1 MHEPAL
7 PWLGQRTP
15 APVTERRRF
24 CSQAALALRKQAL
37 ELGMVAGVAVDSGS
51 VWLGMVGGATAR
63 VPLLRGDA
71 VRRAHCLARLAGSS
85 VLVSDAV
92 ALPASM
98 ASAFARVPVQCVDGS
113 FAANLTSAMALLPD
127 EKLAAICAAGQ
138 WMRPRPM
145 VGREREKRE
154 VLRRATCVLS
164 DEHGAIIGVEG
175 GTGSG
180 KSLLVTNVA
189 CELQLIGD
197 RAMRVVPAAASA
209 AMSRCSFSALRLVL
223 QALFHLGGVRSRQQ
237 CGAVFMETLQAQAGA
252 SVRTDAKAR
261 QLWHLVISELAL
273 IGDLLG
279 CDFDQSAGTSGRS
292 PEVSAGKPLRPA
304 SWQSVAEV
312 TLQLLRLYLGSRP
325 CIFILDNAHFVDQAS
340 GRVMAE
346 WVRVLWDKLPFVMIC
361 IVDTGE
367 SCRLSSSIL
376 QKLQANSRWARVSLD
391 QMTDAECVQVALPNL
406 GQPAPGVNK
415 DSVTKMVDFIGAK
428 SQGDPYLAK
437 MIAVWLRLK
446 GYAATAG
453 EACPGGDLDKC
464 GMPAQLPALLRVLI
478 DQLSPKEQ
486 NALKFSCVLGH
497 VVPFNLLQS
506 APFTWAREA
515 RELVGA

>member
-1 MHEPAL
+1 
-7 PWLGQRTP
+7 
-15 APVTERRRF
+15 
-24 CSQAALALRKQAL
+24 LALKKQAL
-37 ELGMVAGVAVDSGS
+37 ELGMVAGVAVDGGS
-51 VWLGMVGGATAR
+51 VWLGMPGSAIAR
-63 VPLLRGDA
+63 APMLRGEA

-85 VLVSDAV
+85 LLVGTTV
-92 ALPASM
+92 TLPPSM
-98 ASAFARVPVQCVDGS
+98 AAAFARVPVKCAGGAG
-113 FAANLTSAMALLPD
+113 AADLTSAMMLLPD
-127 EKLAAICAAGQ
+127 EKIMAMCASGQ

-145 VGREREKRE
+145 IGREREKRE
-154 VLRRATCVLS
+154 VLRRATCVLG

-175 GTGSG
+175 STGSG

-209 AMSRCSFSALRLVL
+209 SMSRCSFSALRLVL

-237 CGAVFMETLQAQAGA
+237 CGAVFMETLQAQVGA
-252 SVRTDAKAR
+252 SLRTDAKTL
-261 QLWHLVISELAL
+261 QLWHFVMSELAL

-279 CDFDQSAGTSGRS
+279 CDFDQSAAVSGRL
-292 PEVSAGKPLRPA
+292 PEVARKA
-304 SWQSVAEV
+304 STLAPWQFVAEV
-312 TLQLLRLYLGSRP
+312 TLQLLRLYLGSTP

-340 GRVMAE
+340 GRVMVE
-346 WVRVLWDKLPFVMIC
+346 WVRALWDKLPFVMIC
-361 IVDTGE
+361 VVDTGE
-367 SCRLSSSIL
+367 SCRLSSPFL
-376 QKLQANSRWARVSLD
+376 QRLQANHRWARVTLEPMS
-391 QMTDAECVQVALPNL
+391 DAECVQVALPNL

-446 GYAATAG
+446 GYAASAG
-453 EACPGGDLDKC
+453 EACPGGDLDRC
-464 GMPAQLPALLRVLI
+464 GMPAQLPALLRVLV

-486 NALKFSCVLGH
+486 NALKFGCVLGH
-497 VVPFNLLQS
+497 VVPFELLQS